1 MSMSRRQCCLSLGL
15 GALGFVRPRP
25 TQALESLEW
34 GSQAGQ
40 TIGQPTQRALD
51 GLNQQLGQAT
61 QRPRPEAPKQPRSA
75 PPKRKTKKSPRRE
88 PPAK

>member
-1 MSMSRRQCCLSLGL
+1 MAMSRRQCCLALGL
-15 GALGFVRPRP
+15 GALAFLRPRP

-51 GLNQQLGQAT
+51 GLNQQLGQTT
-61 QRPRPEAPKQPRSA
+61 QRPKPEAPKQPRSA
-75 PPKRKTKKSPRRE
+75 PPKRKAKRSAKRE

>member
-1 MSMSRRQCCLSLGL
+1 MPMSRRQCCLALGL
-15 GALGFVRPRP
+15 GALAIVLPRP

-34 GSQAGQ
+34 GSQGGQ

-61 QRPRPEAPKQPRSA
+61 QRPKPDAPKQPRSTS
-75 PPKRKTKKSPRRE
+75 PKRKAKKSMKRE
-88 PPAK
+88 PPTK